1 MESEVNKVSD
11 VTDKDGLILARKLL
25 AAALEL
31 DEDKIEPQS
40 QIVELP
46 GFDSLAY
53 ERLVASVEDH
63 LDRDLDPL
71 MMVSIDTVS
80 DLAIALAQ
88 HKT

>member
-1 MESEVNKVSD
+1 MNEAADE
-11 VTDKDGLILARKLL
+11 DGLALARGLL
-25 AAALEL
+25 AKALEL
-31 DEDKIEPQS
+31 DESEIGRDA

-80 DLAIALAQ
+80 DLADALSQA
-88 HKT
+88 TE

>member
-1 MESEVNKVSD
+1 MESEVKKVSD
-11 VTDKDGLILARKLL
+11 VADKDGLALARRML

-31 DEDKIEPQS
+31 DEGEIEPQS

-63 LDRDLDPL
+63 LNRDLDPL

-80 DLAIALAQ
+80 DLANALA
-88 HKT
+88 KDKN

>member
-1 MESEVNKVSD
+1 MNKVSD

>member
-1 MESEVNKVSD
+1 MGD
-11 VTDKDGLILARKLL
+11 AADKDGLMLARRLL
-25 AAALEL
+25 AAALDL
-31 DEDKIEPQS
+31 DEGEIEPDA

-53 ERLVASVEDH
+53 ERLVASVEEH

-80 DLAIALAQ
+80 DLAEAMARESR
-88 HKT
+88 